1 MQVIVVPHEPSVDI
15 AWEAVEVEEVL
26 EVVVFDVLDVVTFV
40 ELEVTFVE
48 VVDFTEVVLVDVQF
62 PEAGWQ
68 PVPQYLYTQLALAS

>member
-1 MQVIVVPHEPSVDI
+1 VVPQLPSVDI

-26 EVVVFDVLDVVTFV
+26 EVVVFV

-68 PVPQYLYTQLALAS
+68 PAPQYAEVEPHHPALEQQLPNVEP

>member
-1 MQVIVVPHEPSVDI
+1 MHVIVVPHVPSVEMACD
-15 AWEAVEVEEVL
+15 AVEVEDVL
-26 EVVVFDVLDVVTFV
+26 EVVVFV

-68 PVPQYLYTQLALAS
+68 PVPQYL